1 MNESRRTIQLN
12 IPLASSSVS
21 DQREDKVEINRNSL
35 VGAATGQGPRDR
47 PVTATPRRRLVSGG
61 ALALLAPTG
70 LFVVAFSILPLG
82 YALVTSLQSFRFG
95 QPLAFVGLQNYL
107 NLFRDSNFY
116 SSLGTTLTF
125 TIVATTFEFV
135 LGLMLALLLK
145 EEFRWQRLIRSCLM
159 IPMVIAPVVV
169 GIVWRLLYSSDVGL
183 LSYGVQWLTGHPIS
197 VLSNPSLALPGIIL
211 VDIWEWTPFMFLIL
225 LAGIQSLPQEPFEAA
240 RVDGSGPWTTFR
252 HLTLPMLRPVIVVAV
267 LIRALDA
274 FTVFDQVFV
283 LTQGGPGLAT
293 EVSTLL
299 VYKTAFRFSQIGY
312 ASAMAITLLILVL
325 CISAAISRSLQGQL
339 RRV

>member
-1 MNESRRTIQLN
+1 MTESHPTIQPN
-12 IPLASSSVS
+12 IPVASSSVS
-21 DQREDKVEINRNSL
+21 DQPEDKVEINEDSRA
-35 VGAATGQGPRDR
+35 GAATGQGPRDR
-47 PVTATPRRRLVSGG
+47 PVTATPRRNLVSGD
-61 ALALLAPTG
+61 ALGLLAPTG
-70 LFVVAFSILPLG
+70 IFVVVFSILPLG

-135 LGLMLALLLK
+135 LGLTLALLLK

-183 LSYGVQWLTGHPIS
+183 LSYGVQCLTGHPIS

-312 ASAMAITLLILVL
+312 AAAMAITLLILVL
-325 CISAAISRSLQGQL
+325 SISAAISRSLLGQL